1 LFDLILS
8 RDSADPNSES
18 RLSLAEQIYVPRDER
33 FGHIKMADFLGYSL
47 KAIAK
52 GIVPAVRTYVDPTWE
67 FDSFQDII
75 RKLYKGGLK
84 LPNIPALEEM
94 RRLFPLQLIK
104 DLLPEGGDYLLK
116 LPMPQIIK
124 GTQKDSID

>member
-1 LFDLILS
+1 VQ
-8 RDSADPNSES
+8 
-18 RLSLAEQIYVPRDER
+18 QIYVPRDEA
-33 FGHIKMADFLGYSL
+33 FGHLKMSDFLGYSI

-52 GIVPAVRTYVDPTWE
+52 GIVPAVRTYVDTTPKE

-75 RKLYKGGLK
+75 RSLYEGGLQ

-104 DLLPEGGDYLLK
+104 DLLPKAATTCSSYPCRRSSKVFTRTTSLK
-116 LPMPQIIK
+116 VKTGEVVNEP
-124 GTQKDSID
+124 D

>member
-1 LFDLILS
+1 VQ
-8 RDSADPNSES
+8 
-18 RLSLAEQIYVPRDER
+18 QIYVPRDEA
-33 FGHIKMADFLGYSL
+33 FGHLKMSDFLGYSI

-52 GIVPAVRTYVDPTWE
+52 GIVPAARTYVDTTPKE

-75 RKLYKGGLK
+75 RSLYEGGLQ

-104 DLLPEGGDYLLK
+104 DLLPQGGDYLLK
-116 LPMPQIIK
+116 LPMPQIIE
-124 GTQKDSID
+124 GLYTYYLTESEDWRGC

>member
-1 LFDLILS
+1 LTLS

-18 RLSLAEQIYVPRDER
+18 RLSLVEQIYVPRDER
-33 FGHIKMADFLGYSL
+33 FGHIKMADFLRYSIM
-47 KAIAK
+47 AIAK
-52 GIVPAVRTYVDPTWE
+52 GIVQAVRAYVDTTPKE

-75 RKLYKGGLK
+75 RNLYKGGLR

-94 RRLFPLQLIK
+94 RRPFPLQLIK